1 MHSPNNKFLKKSF
14 MKRVRVFKHFKFELK
29 IFQLKRVLLTSTSSL
44 IMRHYHI
51 RELVSQRDSFGKYFP
66 IRTFSSHL
74 HLAPSFSS
82 FAAWPVFPPER
93 PKWKRKG
100 PLYDHLG
107 LRKAYVIFKI

>member
-1 MHSPNNKFLKKSF
+1 

-82 FAAWPVFPPER
+82 FAAWPVFPPRDQSGSER
-93 PKWKRKG
+93 VPYTIISG
-100 PLYDHLG
+100 
-107 LRKAYVIFKI
+107 